1 MHWNISTFI
10 PISAAVTFAVILI
23 VVLLS
28 KPRTRVR
35 QIFAI
40 YLLTM
45 VIWSISAFMT
55 LSGLVD
61 VLSWFRLMAAS
72 SIAMMPAIFYFI
84 QTLFGLRRQWSV
96 LALLYGIG
104 AIILC
109 VFTNYIIQS
118 ANLDMAGNL
127 HYQFSPFIG
136 FVAGPGYVLIIISMV
151 ELIKGYYHTSDAN
164 HRNRIRYLI
173 MGLSITILASSVNFT
188 KLGKYPIDVAA
199 NGVTAILIAYAILRH
214 KLLDINVVIRKSLLY
229 SIPTIL
235 IGVGYFLIISLAS
248 RIFHTNYGSSI
259 FALSLIVAILAA
271 LVAQPLRDKAQ
282 SWIDR
287 SFFREKYNASL
298 MLQGLSSKVA
308 SVLDLTEITNMI
320 LEEITST
327 LHIDKA
333 AFFLK
338 RDGNNALYMITQKG
352 IKSDTTIRM
361 SASHPIVVWL
371 TSQERVLTR
380 NDLGLAPQFKALWG
394 RERDDLEK
402 LNAELF
408 IPLLVKRE
416 LVGIFT
422 VSSKRSEESFS
433 IDDQLTLTTLANQTA
448 VAIENARLYT
458 AEQRR
463 REELDTL
470 YNMARQL
477 VASDDMEIVLNSIT
491 RQAVDS
497 IHVTYARVLTLD
509 EQGSFRCRAVYPI
522 RDSGIEL
529 GKGRNEPASTHGYYE
544 QAFNHSEA
552 LVLERDNP
560 AYNENER
567 RDLFLG
573 KAKSLCI
580 SPLKVVDEPIGLL
593 VLGEARNTSR
603 ESFDPDKLQLVTVIS
618 DQAASALRRTSL
630 HEQLEEGFVQTVLA
644 LANAV
649 DARDTYVEN
658 HSQRMAKIA
667 EVICRELNFNED
679 QIQAVHWAALLH
691 DIGKI
696 GVPDEI
702 LSKPGPLNNE
712 EWATMM
718 RHPEIGSQIL
728 APVKRMS
735 NVAPIIRAHHEKYD
749 GSGYPDGLKGSQ
761 IPLGARILAV
771 VDAYIA
777 IKDERVYRKSR
788 SHAEAILEIK
798 RHSGTQF
805 DPQIVDI
812 FMKVAD
818 VIK

>member
-1 MHWNISTFI
+1 
-10 PISAAVTFAVILI
+10 
-23 VVLLS
+23 
-28 KPRTRVR
+28 
-35 QIFAI
+35 
-40 YLLTM
+40 M

-55 LSGLVD
+55 LSGLVE
-61 VLSWFRLMAAS
+61 VLPWFRLMAAAP
-72 SIAMMPAIFYFI
+72 IAMMLAIFYFI
-84 QTLFGLRRQWSV
+84 QTLFGLRRKWSV
-96 LALLYGIG
+96 LALLYGIA

-109 VFTNYIIQS
+109 GFTNYIIQS
-118 ANLDMAGNL
+118 ANLDLAGIL

-136 FVAGPGYVLIIISMV
+136 FVAGPGYVLIIISIV
-151 ELIKGYYHTSDAN
+151 ELIRGYNHTSDAN
-164 HRNRIRYLI
+164 QRNRIRYLI
-173 MGLSITILASSVNFT
+173 IGLSITILASSINFT

-199 NGVTAILIAYAILRH
+199 NGVTAILIAYAIMRH
-214 KLLDINVVIRKSLLY
+214 NLLDINVVIRKSLLY

-235 IGVGYFLIISLAS
+235 IGAGYFLIISLAS
-248 RIFHTNYGSSI
+248 RIFHTNYGFGI
-259 FALSLIVAILAA
+259 FAISLIVAILAA
-271 LVAQPLRDKAQ
+271 LVAQPLRDRAQ

-308 SVLDLTEITNMI
+308 SILDLTEITNII

-338 RDGNNALYMITQKG
+338 RDGNNDLFMITQKG
-352 IKSDTTIRM
+352 IKTDTTIRM
-361 SASHPIVVWL
+361 SASHPIVVWF
-371 TSQERVLTR
+371 SNQERVLTR
-380 NDLGLAPQFKALWG
+380 NDLGLTPQFKALWG

-408 IPLLVKRE
+408 IPLKVKRE

-422 VSSKRSEESFS
+422 VGSKRSEESFS

-470 YNMARQL
+470 YDMARQL
-477 VASDDMEIVLNSIT
+477 VATDDMEIVLNSIT
-491 RQAVDS
+491 RHAVES
-497 IHVTYARVLTLD
+497 IHVTYARLLTLD
-509 EQGSFRCRAVYPI
+509 ENGSFRCRAVYPI
-522 RDSGIEL
+522 RDSGHLL
-529 GKGRNEPASTHGYYE
+529 GVGRNEPASTHGYYK
-544 QAFNHSEA
+544 QAFNLSEA
-552 LVLERDNP
+552 LILERDNP

-573 KAKSLCI
+573 LAKSLCI
-580 SPLKVVDEPIGLL
+580 SPLKVVDEPIGIL

-658 HSQRMAKIA
+658 HSQRMAGVA

-712 EWATMM
+712 EWAIMM

-735 NVAPIIRAHHEKYD
+735 YVAPIIRAHHEKYD
-749 GSGYPDGLKGSQ
+749 GSGYPDGLKGSE

-798 RHSGTQF
+798 RYSGTQF